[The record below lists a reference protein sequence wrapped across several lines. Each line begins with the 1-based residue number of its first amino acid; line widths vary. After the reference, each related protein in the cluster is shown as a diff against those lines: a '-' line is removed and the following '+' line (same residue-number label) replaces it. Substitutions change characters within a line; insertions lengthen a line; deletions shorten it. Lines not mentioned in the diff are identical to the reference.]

1 MYELQP
7 SHIIIQSCSF
17 ETVTIGF
24 PIRIIIQNISIILI
38 LEISPFQEK
47 RQIWQNTVYLR
58 SCSKFQTND

>member
-24 PIRIIIQNISIILI
+24 PIRIIIQNISII
-38 LEISPFQEK
+38 
-47 RQIWQNTVYLR
+47 
-58 SCSKFQTND
+58 